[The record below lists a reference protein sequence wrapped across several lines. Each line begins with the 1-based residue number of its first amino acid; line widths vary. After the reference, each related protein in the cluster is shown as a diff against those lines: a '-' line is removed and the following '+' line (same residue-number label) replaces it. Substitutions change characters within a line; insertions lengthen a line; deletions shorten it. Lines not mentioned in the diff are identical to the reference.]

1 MTKIKPAKSKNIK
14 LTVVL
19 PAYNEE
25 ARIYDSLILIKEFFA
40 TKDYEYEVLVSDDG
54 STDQTIDI
62 VEGVSERWENLRIL
76 KNKHKGKAPAIISG
90 IHDARGEFV
99 LFSDVD
105 LSVPINEIDK
115 MMVWVE
121 EKGYDVAIASREGTG
136 AKRVNEP
143 VMRHIMGRVFNYL
156 VQLVILPGIND
167 TQCGFKLFKNK
178 VAIDI
183 FNYTKL
189 YSLNDPEITG
199 AKVSGFD
206 VELLYV
212 ARKLGY
218 KIKSVPVVWTYADN
232 SKVHNLKDS
241 YYNAMDVFRVR
252 LNSMKGFY
260 NRAV

>member
-1 MTKIKPAKSKNIK
+1 MKRNTTKSKNIK
-14 LTVVL
+14 LTIVL

-25 ARIYDSLILIKEFFA
+25 SRIYESLLLIKEFLD
-40 TKDYEYEVLVSDDG
+40 TKNYTYEVLVSDDG

-62 VEGVSERWENLRIL
+62 VEGVMEKWDNLRIL
-76 KNKHKGKAPAIISG
+76 KNKHKGKAPAIIAG
-90 IHDARGEFV
+90 INNSEGDFV

-115 MMVWVE
+115 LLIWVE
-121 EKGYDVAIASREGTG
+121 ENGYDVAIASREGTG
-136 AKRVNEP
+136 AKRINEP
-143 VMRHIMGRVFNYL
+143 IVRHLMGRVFNYL
-156 VQLVILPGIND
+156 VQFVILPGIND
-167 TQCGFKLFKNK
+167 TQCGFKLFKNS
-178 VAIDI
+178 VAKEI
-183 FNYTKL
+183 FNHTKL

-218 KIKSVPVVWTYADN
+218 KIKPVPVIWTYADN

-252 LNSMKGFY
+252 LNSIKGLY
-260 NRAV
+260 KQSR